1 MAVKA
6 TWFTLSADQ
15 QRDLDERAKSPGW
28 RIVGGRELPAVFP
41 EALREKIDSAVVVA
55 TPTSTGGTYLVY
67 SANRVDYK
75 PQKIDVQPFGL
86 IVHSTGP
93 SSSGVFLDH
102 GNWEGRTESPP
113 HDFWDQT
120 ERSGIGDYFLANPPE
135 GLREGTLDQ
144 LPKGHRGAFDAIV
157 RAIRARV
164 DGRKK

>member
-1 MAVKA
+1 VAIKA

-28 RIVGGRELPAVFP
+28 RVVGGQELPAVFP

-75 PQKIDVQPFGL
+75 PQKIDIQPFGL

-102 GNWEGRTESPP
+102 GNWEGRTASPP
-113 HDFWDQT
+113 AGFWA
-120 ERSGIGDYFLANPPE
+120 SGIRRNKAAS
-135 GLREGTLDQ
+135 GTISWRIH
-144 LPKGHRGAFDAIV
+144 PKVFAKAHLINFRRATVV
-157 RAIRARV
+157 RSMPL
-164 DGRKK
+164 